1 MKNYITLSEA
11 ITDLQSKGYTED
23 FNLDENSI
31 KWHAKKLSIPVTE
44 FEVDQVHRFEGQTN
58 PDDSSVLYAISSPK
72 NSIKGLL
79 VDAYGVY
86 SSLSPEMIQKLSYHP
101 NE

>member
-1 MKNYITLSEA
+1 MKNYNTLSEA
-11 ITDLQSKGYTED
+11 ITDLQKQGYTED
-23 FNLDENSI
+23 FNLEESSLTCKAKELNLAIDEFT
-31 KWHAKKLSIPVTE
+31 VE
-44 FEVDQVHRFEGQTN
+44 QVHRFEGQTN
-58 PDDSSVLYAISSPK
+58 PDDSSVLYAISSPTHK
-72 NSIKGLL
+72 VNGLL